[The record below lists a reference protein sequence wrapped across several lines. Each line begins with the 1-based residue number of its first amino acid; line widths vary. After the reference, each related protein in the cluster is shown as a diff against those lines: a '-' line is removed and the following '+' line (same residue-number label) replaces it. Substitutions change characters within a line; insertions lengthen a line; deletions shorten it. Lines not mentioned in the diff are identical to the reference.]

1 MTLSL
6 MTLGIMTLKHD
17 CKMSTGYGKC
27 RTLAIVLNVII
38 QNVVMLSATA
48 PLLLRLFNKKYID
61 TKIDKISYKT

>member
-1 MTLSL
+1 

-17 CKMSTGYGKC
+17 CKMSTAKC